1 MSDTNNI
8 VEFPE
13 AHLDAAK
20 KEAAAFKASG
30 PSALGKPT
38 WRFDHGYVDN
48 SHFDASEG
56 AFLARQLEHIRA
68 GLYQVQYTDLVYDR
82 LMPINRSVPAGKREY
97 TIRIMDKVGE
107 AEIISENT
115 DNIPNVETDV
125 SEKSMKFFTIGLGY
139 RYTLSEARAAMEAGM
154 PLLATKA
161 MVTKQQVERKVNDI
175 ALVGNTF
182 AGATGLLTATDTGVL
197 TASSTTGAGSGDTE
211 FEGKS
216 ADEVL
221 FDLHALTSKPWTDS
235 KGVFSVNTLLL
246 PLTTRTSL
254 ASRRVGDG
262 TNGSILNYFLG
273 ADQFVKSEDAVIG
286 LWQLESATT
295 AGAAGAWTGKRAM
308 AYRRDPGALE
318 LMISQAFEQLPP
330 QAVNFYV
337 KTLCHMKMGGLAI
350 YQPATIIRLDQV

>member
-20 KEAAAFKASG
+20 AEAAAFKTKGTAG
-30 PSALGKPT
+30 LGKAT
-38 WRFDHGYVDN
+38 WRFDHGFVEN

-68 GLYQVQYTDLVYDR
+68 GLYEVQYTDLVYDR
-82 LMPINRSVPAGKREY
+82 LMPINRSVRSGQREY

-107 AEIISENT
+107 AEIIAENT
-115 DNIPNVETDV
+115 DNIPNVEMNV

-139 RYTLSEARAAMEAGM
+139 RYGVDEARAAMEAGI

-161 MVTKQQVERKVNDI
+161 MVCKQQVERKVNDI
-175 ALVGNTF
+175 ALIGNTF

-197 TASSTTGAGSGDTE
+197 TRTASTGAGSGDTE

-216 ADEVL
+216 ADEIL
-221 FDLHALTSKPWTDS
+221 ADLHAFTSKPWTDS

-246 PLTTRTSL
+246 PLTTRTYL

-262 TNGSILNYFLG
+262 TNGSILSYFLG
-273 ADQFVKSEDAVIG
+273 ADQFIKSEDSVVG
-286 LWQLESATT
+286 LWQLESSSA
-295 AGAAGAWTGKRAM
+295 AGAGSAWTGKRAM

-318 LMISQAFEQLPP
+318 LMINQPFEQMPP

-337 KTLCHMKMGGLAI
+337 KTLCRMKMGGLAI
-350 YQPATIIRLDQV
+350 YQPATIIRMDEI